1 MIYSIVTGEI
11 LSRGKIFA
19 IFILLAFFL
28 VHTVFVFPGNDA
40 SSSVNLELKN
50 GLQVFLYNKP
60 TLPLTHFVFAF
71 NVGSKDETDK
81 TNGIVHILEHC
92 ILFRGTKA
100 IQNQGFYQELRLH
113 GAYCNAHTGRDLSI
127 FEMTVPSEHSE
138 FAFRTLREI
147 LFDFNLNQKELDN
160 EKEVILEEL
169 NKIQDDPYQTAISI
183 IYQNIFHDHTYQNPV
198 YGKMEVIKELTAEDV
213 MRFYDDYFVPSNCAL
228 AVVGDLSL
236 DQMKEKTKSMLENI
250 QKTGADRKEFQ
261 EIEPLKKTVKKNMN
275 MDVEMAYLA
284 IGLNA
289 PGYNSP
295 DQYAADLLAEIF
307 GQGYNP
313 LINQPILRRRIAAH
327 SINMSYYC
335 DKYGGALTLFIGMDP
350 KDINAAESEITKYL
364 KNSHKLNYSKTDYEP
379 DDQFY
384 AFDIL
389 QSAKNRIKFNA
400 EAAEEKGLLIGHSL
414 VRYMLMNKTQDR
426 GDYLEK
432 IEKLNSSDIRQ
443 AAGRYLS
450 QKGKVIVKIL
460 PEGIK

>member
-1 MIYSIVTGEI
+1 MSG
-11 LSRGKIFA
+11 GKGF
-19 IFILLAFFL
+19 FILVFLVLFL
-28 VHTVFVFPGNDA
+28 VHPVWAFSENDEA
-40 SSSVNLELKN
+40 SSSSFSLNN
-50 GLQVFLYNKP
+50 GLRVFLYKKP

-71 NVGSKDETDK
+71 NVGSKDETEK

-92 ILFRGTKA
+92 LLFRGSKI
-100 IQNQGFYQELRLH
+100 IQKRDFYHELRQH
-113 GAYCNAHTGRDLSI
+113 GTYCNAHTGRDLSI

-138 FAFRTLREI
+138 FSLQTLKEI
-147 LFDFNLNQKELDN
+147 LFDFNLSQKDLDN

-169 NKIQDDPYQTAISI
+169 NKIQDDPYKTAISI
-183 IYQNIFHDHTYQNPV
+183 IYQNIFQNHSYQNPV
-198 YGKMEVIKELTAEDV
+198 YGKTEVIKKLTAEDV
-213 MRFYDDYFVPSNCAL
+213 MMFYDDYFVPSNCAL
-228 AVVGDLSL
+228 AVVGDFSL
-236 DQMKEKTKSMLENI
+236 DGMKEKTQSLLENI
-250 QKTGADRKEFQ
+250 QKTGADRKHFLNV
-261 EIEPLKKTVKKNMN
+261 EPLKKTVIKQMN

-295 DQYAADLLAEIF
+295 DQYAAELLAEIF
-307 GQGYNP
+307 GHGYNP
-313 LINQPILRRRIAAH
+313 LINQPILSRRIAAH

-379 DDQFY
+379 DTQFY

-400 EAAEEKGLLIGHSL
+400 EAAEEQGLLIGYSL
-414 VRYMLMNKTQDR
+414 VRYMLMNEIKDR
-426 GDYLEK
+426 GNYLES

-460 PEGIK
+460 PEGKK

>member
-1 MIYSIVTGEI
+1 MNTGEI
-11 LSRGKIFA
+11 LNCGKIFSVLV
-19 IFILLAFFL
+19 LLAFFL
-28 VHTVFVFPGNDA
+28 VHPVWVFPGYDE
-40 SSSVNLELKN
+40 SSSINLELKN
-50 GLQVFLYNKP
+50 GLQVFLYKKP

-100 IQNQGFYQELRLH
+100 VQNQDFYQELRLH

-169 NKIQDDPYQTAISI
+169 NNIQDDPYKTAISI
-183 IYQNIFHDHTYQNPV
+183 IYQNIFHNHAYENPI
-198 YGKMEVIKELTAEDV
+198 YGKKEIIKELTAEDV

-236 DQMKEKTKSMLENI
+236 DQMKEKIKSMLENI
-250 QKTGADRKEFQ
+250 QKTGADRKEF
-261 EIEPLKKTVKKNMN
+261 EETEPLKKTLKKNMN

-313 LINQPILRRRIAAH
+313 LINQPMLRRRIAAH

-400 EAAEEKGLLIGHSL
+400 EAAEEKGLLIGQSL
-414 VRYMLMNKTQDR
+414 VRYMLMNEIQDR
-426 GDYLEK
+426 GDYLGR